1 MDHSHHVRLKSD
13 ELTAQTLKG
22 ATIYGADDVVLGRVS
37 HLHGSGAA
45 CQVIVEI
52 GDAGGAR
59 TKPVAVGLGQ
69 LEFMRDERGAV
80 HAITSWTSK
89 QVQTMPEHR
98 E

>member
-1 MDHSHHVRLKSD
+1 MDHSHHTRLEGE

-22 ATIYGADDVVLGRVS
+22 ATIYGADDTVLGRVS

-45 CQVIVEI
+45 CQVIVEVSQ
-52 GDAGGAR
+52 ASGG

-69 LEFMRDERGAV
+69 LEFMRDETGGV